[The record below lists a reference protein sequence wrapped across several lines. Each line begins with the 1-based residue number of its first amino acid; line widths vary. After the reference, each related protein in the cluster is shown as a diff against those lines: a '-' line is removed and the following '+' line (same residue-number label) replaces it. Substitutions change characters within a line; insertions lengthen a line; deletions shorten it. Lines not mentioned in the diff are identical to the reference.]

1 MGATTV
7 WERWNS
13 VLPDGSISD
22 TGMNSLNHYAY
33 GAIVEWIY
41 RDVAGI
47 NPTEQAPGF
56 KKALIRPRPNF
67 RLPKISAEYD
77 SAAGL
82 YKSAWEIFD
91 DGRFVMSVSVPFDA
105 SAEIVLPHGDLD
117 SLKVN
122 GECPCKSG
130 LKFQVSGDDLVT
142 EAPAGDYT
150 FEYVPV
156 KPLRKVL
163 SVDSPVVE
171 IIENKK
177 ALDILIQH
185 VPDMARLAKEGRK
198 PNPSMTLR
206 SLANSM
212 FVSISD
218 EQLEAI
224 DKELGKL

>member
-1 MGATTV
+1 M
-7 WERWNS
+7 
-13 VLPDGSISD
+13 
-22 TGMNSLNHYAY
+22 
-33 GAIVEWIY
+33 
-41 RDVAGI
+41 
-47 NPTEQAPGF
+47 
-56 KKALIRPRPNF
+56 
-67 RLPKISAEYD
+67 
-77 SAAGL
+77 
-82 YKSAWEIFD
+82 
-91 DGRFVMSVSVPFDA
+91 
-105 SAEIVLPHGDLD
+105 
-117 SLKVN
+117 
-122 GECPCKSG
+122 
-130 LKFQVSGDDLVT
+130 
-142 EAPAGDYT
+142 
-150 FEYVPV
+150 PV

-206 SLANSM
+206 GLANSM